1 MTFCD
6 IFSFQPFDFKYKLF
20 LLVLDHSM
28 VLKLLPGHSTRGG
41 GGVLEGK
48 GDDDKKRED
57 EEGMEKEKEDKDP
70 IIETL
75 GEIGR

>member
-1 MTFCD
+1 
-6 IFSFQPFDFKYKLF
+6 
-20 LLVLDHSM
+20 M

-48 GDDDKKRED
+48 GDDEKKRED